1 MRLNKANQFFENK
14 GISIVDFYINAKT
27 PFYRCTVYK
36 NERHL
41 IRFKTF
47 YKFIKK
53 TPLQTLQ
60 LEIFGIDKYWSETY
74 NHFKSD
80 FLTNK
85 LVKYLTTIFQEIF
98 KIIIK

>member
-53 TPLQTLQ
+53 H
-60 LEIFGIDKYWSETY
+60 
-74 NHFKSD
+74 HFRHYSW
-80 FLTNK
+80 
-85 LVKYLTTIFQEIF
+85 KYLESINIGLKRITILNLTF
-98 KIIIK
+98 